1 MLYDNILSESFLQ
14 TYSAPKS
21 LVFHRCIDDDD
32 DFMVKN
38 THM

>member
-21 LVFHRCIDDDD
+21 LVLHRCVDDD